1 MRHTY
6 PDAII
11 GKQRRN
17 SISQLKQSFDK
28 DVKGIRF
35 IIRFK
40 YAVIMTDTEG
50 PAIFLCF
57 LYLG

>member
-1 MRHTY
+1 MLKSNY

-17 SISQLKQSFDK
+17 SISRLKQSFDK

-40 YAVIMTDTEG
+40 
-50 PAIFLCF
+50 
-57 LYLG
+57 